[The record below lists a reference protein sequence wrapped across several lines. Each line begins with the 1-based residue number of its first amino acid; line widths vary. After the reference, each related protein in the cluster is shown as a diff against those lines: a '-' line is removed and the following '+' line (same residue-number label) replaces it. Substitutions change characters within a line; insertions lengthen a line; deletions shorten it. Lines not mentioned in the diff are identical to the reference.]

1 MTKEAGTTSLLNCQT
16 GKNIALLANV
26 RRSMDN
32 FFQHELTTKF
42 PLIFF
47 SPIHTY
53 IVLHNLFVT
62 FKIIFQIIAHAKTRM
77 SNVETAFAFP
87 KPKNVTDIMIVATIR
102 MKTNV
107 KALLVICL
115 NLDVPTAKNV

>member
-26 RRSMDN
+26 QRSMDN
-32 FFQHELTTKF
+32 FFQHELAMKF

-47 SPIHTY
+47 PQY
-53 IVLHNLFVT
+53 LALHNLFVT

-87 KPKNVTDIMIVATIR
+87 KPKNVTDIMIVATKR

>member
-1 MTKEAGTTSLLNCQT
+1 
-16 GKNIALLANV
+16 
-26 RRSMDN
+26 MDN

-47 SPIHTY
+47 FPNAY

-87 KPKNVTDIMIVATIR
+87 KPKNVTDIMIVEIK
-102 MKTNV
+102 KTKRDAMV
-107 KALLVICL
+107 LLVICL

>member
-1 MTKEAGTTSLLNCQT
+1 MFDEVW
-16 GKNIALLANV
+16 II
-26 RRSMDN
+26 

-47 SPIHTY
+47 FPNTY

>member
-1 MTKEAGTTSLLNCQT
+1 MN
-16 GKNIALLANV
+16 
-26 RRSMDN
+26 N
-32 FFQHELTTKF
+32 FFQHELATKF

-47 SPIHTY
+47 PNTY
-53 IVLHNLFVT
+53 LVLHNLFVT

-87 KPKNVTDIMIVATIR
+87 KPKNVTDIMIVATKR
-102 MKTNV
+102 MKTNA

-115 NLDVPTAKNV
+115 NLDVPMAKNV